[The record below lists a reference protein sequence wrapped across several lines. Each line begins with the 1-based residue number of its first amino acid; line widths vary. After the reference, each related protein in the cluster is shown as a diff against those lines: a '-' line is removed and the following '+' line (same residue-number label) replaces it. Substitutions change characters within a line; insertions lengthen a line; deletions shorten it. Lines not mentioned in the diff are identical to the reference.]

1 MTIKKARQLAK
12 KSVSEK
18 RYEHT
23 LNVKKMAIKL
33 AKQYGADPDRVAL
46 AALLHDVCK
55 EKSRAELLLILQEN
69 AIIADNAQNR
79 PSPVWHGVCA
89 AILARTQWGID
100 DEDVLSAIAC
110 HTTGKA
116 NMSLIDKIVY
126 LADMLC
132 KERNFEGIEVLRD
145 LAYKDINLAMRAC
158 LKCSMDFV
166 LANGK
171 PLDPT
176 TIEAYKDYK

>member
-12 KSVSEK
+12 KNVSEK

-33 AKQYGADPDRVAL
+33 AKLYGADEERVAI
-46 AALLHDVCK
+46 AALLHDVFK
-55 EKSRAELLLILQEN
+55 EKTRAELLLILQEN

-79 PSPVWHGVCA
+79 PTPVWHGVCA
-89 AILARTQWGID
+89 AIVARTQWDIK
-100 DEDVLSAIAC
+100 DEEILSAIAC

-116 NMSLIDKIVY
+116 NMSLIDKIIY
-126 LADMLC
+126 LSDMLC
-132 KERNFEGIEVLRD
+132 KERDFEGIEVLRD

-166 LANGK
+166 LADGK
-171 PLDPT
+171 PLDPAT
-176 TIEAYKDYK
+176 LEAYKDYK